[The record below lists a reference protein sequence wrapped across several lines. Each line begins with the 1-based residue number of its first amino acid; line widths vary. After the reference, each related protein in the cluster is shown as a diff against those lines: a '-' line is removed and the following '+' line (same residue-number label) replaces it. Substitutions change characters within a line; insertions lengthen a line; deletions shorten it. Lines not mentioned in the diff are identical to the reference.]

1 MFENAELGRTIPKKE
16 YDRTLPKLRARMVQA
31 EFALKAA
38 RVPVLVIISGVD
50 GAGKGDVVH
59 RLNEW
64 FDPRGLDT
72 HAFWHETEEERSH
85 PFYWHFWQAL
95 PARGRIGL
103 LLGSWYTQPVIQRVN
118 GNIKNEALD
127 AAMLRI
133 NFFEEML
140 VDDGAVIVK
149 LWFHLSAKM
158 LARRLKNLDNDPR
171 THWRVLPVDWAHQKH
186 YKKFVDVSERALRQT
201 DTEHAPW
208 HLVEATDVRYRDL
221 TAARII
227 LEAMEKRLA
236 RADRNKPTRP
246 RPTPK
251 SGFPYVKQPTILDQV
266 DLSQSLSCKSYEKK
280 LSKYQ
285 ARLNTLV
292 WAAYQ
297 KRIANVIVF
306 EGWDAAGKGS
316 AIRRVT
322 AAMDPRLFRVVPI
335 AAPTDEEHAHHY
347 LWRFW
352 RHLPANGLVTIF
364 DRSWYG
370 RVLVERVEGF
380 AHPEEWSRAYRE
392 LNMFEEHLDEHGT
405 VLTKFWIHISKE
417 EQLRRFRERESVD
430 FKQHKITAEDW
441 RNRENWEAHMMAVH
455 DMVAHTS
462 TEYAPWTL
470 VAGNDKKFARIQIL
484 KTLCRQLE
492 RAL

>member
-1 MFENAELGRTIPKKE
+1 MFENAELGRALSKKD
-16 YDRTLPKLRARMVQA
+16 YDRALPKLRARMVQA
-31 EFALKAA
+31 EFELKAA
-38 RVPVLVIISGVD
+38 RVPVVVIISGVD

-72 HAFWHETEEERSH
+72 HAFWHETEEERVH

-103 LLGSWYTQPVIQRVN
+103 LFGSWYTRPVIERVY
-118 GNIKNEALD
+118 GKIKNTALD
-127 AAMLRI
+127 AALQRI

-140 VDDGAVIVK
+140 VNDGAVIVK
-149 LWFHLSAKM
+149 LWFHLSAKA
-158 LARRLKNLDNDPR
+158 LARQLRSLEDNPL
-171 THWRVLPVDWAHQKH
+171 THWRVLPVDWEHQKL
-186 YKKFVDVSERALRQT
+186 YDKFIKVSERALRQT
-201 DTEHAPW
+201 HSDHSPW
-208 HLVEATDVRYRDL
+208 HMIEATDSRYRDM

-227 LEAMEKRLA
+227 LEAMERRLS
-236 RADRNKPTRP
+236 RANQKEPVRHRPSTSKPKPLKDGTVLDR
-246 RPTPK
+246 
-251 SGFPYVKQPTILDQV
+251 V
-266 DLSQSLSCKSYEKK
+266 DLTQSLTEEAYGKK
-280 LSKYQ
+280 LAKYQ
-285 ARLNTLV
+285 ARLNKLV
-292 WAAYQ
+292 WAAYER
-297 KRIANVIVF
+297 RISSVVVF

-335 AAPTDEEHAHHY
+335 AAPTEEEHAHHY

-352 RHLPANGLVTIF
+352 RHLPTDGMVTIF

-380 AHPEEWSRAYRE
+380 ARPDEWTRAYRE

-405 VLTKFWIHISKE
+405 VLSKFWIHISKE
-417 EQLRRFRERESVD
+417 EQLRRFREREAVA
-430 FKQHKITAEDW
+430 FKRHKITPEDW
-441 RNRENWEAHMMAVH
+441 RNREKWDAHLAAVH
-455 DMVAHTS
+455 DMVVHTS

-470 VAGNDKKFARIQIL
+470 VAGNDKRFARIQIL
-484 KTLCRQLE
+484 KTLCAQLE